1 MTSYRI
7 LKRRI
12 GWVLGKS
19 APEEELAPGME
30 PSAKIWELLTIL
42 LQDQSESS
50 DVAVRLSAALAIRE
64 RIDVSEQF
72 YDYIIDKDR
81 VVLNKLNSVFV
92 VRC

>member
-1 MTSYRI
+1 MFHNCSALTRLPAASYRI

-30 PSAKIWELLTIL
+30 PAAKIWELLSIL

-64 RIDVSEQF
+64 RVDVSGDLATKYMPAQ
-72 YDYIIDKDR
+72 
-81 VVLNKLNSVFV
+81 
-92 VRC
+92 

>member
-42 LQDQSESS
+42 LQDHSESS

-64 RIDVSEQF
+64 RIDVSE
-72 YDYIIDKDR
+72 
-81 VVLNKLNSVFV
+81 
-92 VRC
+92 

>member
-30 PSAKIWELLTIL
+30 PSAKIWELLTML

-72 YDYIIDKDR
+72 TTTLLTKIMSCS
-81 VVLNKLNSVFV
+81 VL
-92 VRC
+92 